1 MKAQTPPHPN
11 PTTWLRQLQTSRFL
25 RQGLTVT
32 LGVLLVAV
40 TPVLAQSDPI
50 CTATKLTP
58 IIEGAF
64 EISTAIGVLGVALVW
79 QFDSLVEMF
88 TIGIDDKRALKR
100 HKRTA
105 LKSAVI
111 LLVLGPLYTVAG
123 SIMGLPLASC
133 IDLAPW

>member
-1 MKAQTPPHPN
+1 MKTENPPS
-11 PTTWLRQLQTSRFL
+11 TTWLRQLETSRFL

-32 LGVLLVAV
+32 IGVLLVAV
-40 TPVLAQSDPI
+40 TPVLAQTDPV
-50 CTATKLTP
+50 CTASKIPTML
-58 IIEGAF
+58 EGFF
-64 EISTAIGVLGVALVW
+64 EITTAFGVLGVALIW
-79 QFDSLVEMF
+79 QGDSLVEMF
-88 TIGIDDKRALKR
+88 TIGVDEKRTLKR

-133 IDLAPW
+133 INLAPW